1 MPPHPFVGKAVCL
14 LLLLPL
20 LLGALP
26 ADGYAEGKLFREK
39 RRMAP
44 ILSTDNNNN
53 NESEGFWRRTLSRG
67 KDSVNK
73 LTGEDAYQFG
83 DVSRWIDAKV
93 KDQVNKVTQK
103 DDYEFGDLS
112 RWIDAKVKDR
122 VNEMTGKSSYDFG
135 DLSKAIA
142 TRVISRRY
150 VLEDIVILLKAL
162 VSLNVSMSSVASFLP
177 VKLLVDLLNYS
188 LAADVGNRVVAALAI
203 EVDKRVKEALTGDA
217 NYQLGD
223 YTKRAVLRFIGKDD
237 YEFGDISRK
246 IVANMEFDEGMGAS
260 DEGASNGDQDATSRL
275 EPPPLL
281 FAAGDDGKE
290 VPLSESGGKTG
301 EVTMAASIDPFIL
314 RELEQW
320 DAAFEKRQMA
330 EATRAAGSS
339 SSGGGGDDD

>member
-14 LLLLPL
+14 LLLLLL

-103 DDYEFGDLS
+103 DDYE
-112 RWIDAKVKDR
+112 
-122 VNEMTGKSSYDFG
+122 FG